1 MKRLYFMLLLV
12 LASMQ
17 LSAENEQTV
26 TVNGITIDKV
36 VKSISFDGDFIVLA
50 YTDDTSD
57 REDMEQVSL
66 AFTYDEY
73 FTGVEQIKADQD
85 NKFQQVFNLNGMAV
99 GKSFKGLHRGVYIVN
114 GKKVLVK

>member
-1 MKRLYFMLLLV
+1 MKRLCFMLLLALV
-12 LASMQ
+12 SLQ

-36 VKSISFDGDFIVLA
+36 VKSFSFDGDFILLT

-57 REDMEQVSL
+57 REDMEQVTL
-66 AFTYDEY
+66 AFTYDEHS
-73 FTGVEQIKADQD
+73 TGVDQIKANQG
-85 NKFQQVFNLNGMAV
+85 KESQQVFDLHGMAV
-99 GKSFKGLHRGVYIVN
+99 GKSFKGLLRGVYIVN